1 MTLVPFLILGLY
13 GLGGLAV
20 LVALIYLIIRRINI
34 KETEDFED
42 RDN

>member
-1 MTLVPFLILGLY
+1 MDTPSIIILSVY
-13 GLGGLAV
+13 GFGFIVILAI
-20 LVALIYLIIRRINI
+20 LIYLIFRRAKI